1 MLGSMNSVH
10 TPLSC
15 SKLLAVSIIEMAGA
29 RFSLSQEEV
38 NLHEVSSLRHL
49 YHTSPRVLI

>member
-1 MLGSMNSVH
+1 MNNLY

-29 RFSLSQEEV
+29 RFFLSQEEV
-38 NLHEVSSLRHL
+38 NLCEVAFLRDL
-49 YHTSPRVLI
+49 ELTTLRD